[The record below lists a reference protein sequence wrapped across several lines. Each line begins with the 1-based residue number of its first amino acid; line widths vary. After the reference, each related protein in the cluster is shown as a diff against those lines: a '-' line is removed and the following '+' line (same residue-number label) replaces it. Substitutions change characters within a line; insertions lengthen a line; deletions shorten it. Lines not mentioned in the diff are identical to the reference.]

1 MSSCVSQ
8 SLELPELGVLS
19 GCPCTPTLP
28 GSQEMGG
35 CLLLGAGVG
44 KLRRGGHWEAV
55 AEPWGVISA
64 AGKVLFCCS
73 ALLLLWSSGDLG

>member
-1 MSSCVSQ
+1 MEWGSVSSCVSQ

-44 KLRRGGHWEAV
+44 KLRRGDTGRLWQS
-55 AEPWGVISA
+55 PG
-64 AGKVLFCCS
+64 VLFQLQGRSCS
-73 ALLLLWSSGDLG
+73 AVLLFSSC